1 MEVCHQCEDCATYV
15 NNLMLHNCPSPGQ
28 RGGNI
33 GAGMPLDLTEFAEAS
48 RSQRG
53 AVALYRYREEF
64 NTPEVEEAFSQAQ
77 DPATRLL
84 TQLYEIH
91 SSMKVEIILG
101 VLMERKQVDDDG
113 NDYYQQEVMYFVS
126 KHEMHTLFDIELMLL
141 SSASEIFIK
150 LEEFLENSSQ
160 WYVKGIKTFELK
172 VGELRLFQNARP
184 KGFIEFPLK
193 GRRGY
198 LNLRTKEPICFQ
210 LSVCAS
216 LFWDEQRLCNE
227 KSGVSRGN
235 LQRVGTWKKYM
246 TKFDWTD
253 ITPVLDIYN
262 NLQKFEIKNSVS
274 VNIFT
279 EHKDDVVIM
288 RKSEFGYSNV
298 ANLFLI
304 VKKRRDKKYDTHFAA
319 ITDIHMFLGKAWPE
333 RRMWFCQRCFR
344 RYGSQKLMF
353 KHFVNCVGPREYK
366 PVEKLPNEDERI
378 EFKKFEMSLQYPVS
392 FFFDWETFSV
402 PVPESEKQKGTST
415 TLNYRYEPASYALCV
430 AAQDGETFNIHEVEY
445 YDGPNPTRHF
455 LLRVFALAE
464 KYLQKIRTTNNF
476 IQPTAEEL
484 LQFEA
489 AKECHFCH
497 REFTNVENVNEKI
510 EEETSDCEPMD
521 WSGDDLSDIELESI
535 PEETNKKP
543 VLKCYHHRH
552 TDGKYLF
559 ALCRECNLR
568 IRYKYEV

>member
-1 MEVCHQCEDCATYV
+1 
-15 NNLMLHNCPSPGQ
+15 
-28 RGGNI
+28 
-33 GAGMPLDLTEFAEAS
+33 
-48 RSQRG
+48 
-53 AVALYRYREEF
+53 
-64 NTPEVEEAFSQAQ
+64 
-77 DPATRLL
+77 
-84 TQLYEIH
+84 
-91 SSMKVEIILG
+91 
-101 VLMERKQVDDDG
+101 
-113 NDYYQQEVMYFVS
+113 
-126 KHEMHTLFDIELMLL
+126 
-141 SSASEIFIK
+141 
-150 LEEFLENSSQ
+150 
-160 WYVKGIKTFELK
+160 
-172 VGELRLFQNARP
+172 
-184 KGFIEFPLK
+184 
-193 GRRGY
+193 
-198 LNLRTKEPICFQ
+198 
-210 LSVCAS
+210 
-216 LFWDEQRLCNE
+216 
-227 KSGVSRGN
+227 
-235 LQRVGTWKKYM
+235 
-246 TKFDWTD
+246 
-253 ITPVLDIYN
+253 
-262 NLQKFEIKNSVS
+262 
-274 VNIFT
+274 
-279 EHKDDVVIM
+279 
-288 RKSEFGYSNV
+288 
-298 ANLFLI
+298 
-304 VKKRRDKKYDTHFAA
+304 
-319 ITDIHMFLGKAWPE
+319 
-333 RRMWFCQRCFR
+333 
-344 RYGSQKLMF
+344 MF

-445 YDGPNPTRHF
+445 YDGPNPTWHF

-489 AKECHFCH
+489 AKECHVCH